1 MFDLYL
7 RHEWWFAA
15 TQLALAML
23 GMGATLSADDFVGVF
38 RQPRAF
44 TVGALVQ
51 VLGIPLI
58 ALAVNSALAPAAGI
72 AFGLV
77 LVAAMPGGA
86 MSNVLTWFA
95 RGNVPLSIALTAVI
109 TLTSMVT
116 APLVLRLLAGDLVP
130 PDFAMPVAA
139 MAADTVICLLLPLLL
154 GMMVA
159 VPLGTTERRGAF
171 ARWCIRGSLAVVV
184 LIAIGSAGAG
194 RLTLDSNSGAAMLA
208 IAAFALLTQQAGT
221 IAGWLAGLP
230 RTDLAAIAI
239 ETNIRN
245 TNLALL
251 LKASL
256 FPAVPGV
263 ADPLGDGVLF
273 ASLMY
278 GAAAAPLAI
287 PLILV
292 HRRLARREGPGGSGV
307 GAR

>member
-1 MFDLYL
+1 L
-7 RHEWWFAA
+7 EWRVTQCSRAILIDEMNAEGRAASPEVSADAVTKRRLAFVGASAA
-15 TQLALAML
+15 T
-23 GMGATLSADDFVGVF
+23 
-38 RQPRAF
+38 
-44 TVGALVQ
+44 
-51 VLGIPLI
+51 VLG
-58 ALAVNSALAPAAGI
+58 
-72 AFGLV
+72 AFGLLGWITPWRELSSLISGSIPMAPTTAVMLV
-77 LVAAMPGGA
+77 LLGGA
-86 MSNVLTWFA
+86 LMLESSRRSVGRSLGSLTAVSCLVTAFA
-95 RGNVPLSIALTAVI
+95 AAELLTFFAALPPTLDALLVPFPDSFGNVPTGRMSPLTA
-109 TLTSMVT
+109 LG
-116 APLVLRLLAGDLVP
+116 LLLAGLSLLAIRLARGRR
-130 PDFAMPVAA
+130 FVAA
-139 MAADTVICLLLPLLL
+139 
-154 GMMVA
+154 
-159 VPLGTTERRGAF
+159 
-171 ARWCIRGSLAVVV
+171 
-184 LIAIGSAGAG
+184 
-194 RLTLDSNSGAAMLA
+194 GAAILA

-221 IAGWLAGLP
+221 VAGWLAGLP